1 MMKDQAYATSQHF
14 WNGPGID
21 QTKMVLQKSRVDET
35 DLRFVL
41 GHFATGINVVTGR
54 DEERRP
60 YAITVNAF
68 TSLSLDPPLVLYC
81 LDRSAFHFDV
91 FSNAKA
97 FAVNLLSED
106 QQVLSDRF
114 ARMAD
119 DDFPDLPVTELATG
133 SPVLVGCLAA
143 LDCQTYAIH
152 EGGDHLIV
160 VGHVRAL
167 KKPHEAQ
174 PLIYFRGRYR
184 RLEGPS

>member
-1 MMKDQAYATSQHF
+1 MMKDQANGTSRHS
-14 WNGPGID
+14 WNGSGID
-21 QTKMVLQKSRVDET
+21 KVKMVLQKSCVDET

-41 GHFATGINVVTGR
+41 GHFATGITVVTGR
-54 DEERRP
+54 GEDRRP
-60 YAITVNAF
+60 CAITVNAF
-68 TSLSLDPPLVLYC
+68 TSLSLDPPLILYC

-97 FAVNLLSED
+97 FAVNILSED
-106 QQVLSDRF
+106 QQVLSERF
-114 ARMAD
+114 ASEAD

-152 EGGDHLIV
+152 EAGDHLIV

-174 PLIYFRGRYR
+174 PLTYFRGRYR
-184 RLEGPS
+184 RLKGLS